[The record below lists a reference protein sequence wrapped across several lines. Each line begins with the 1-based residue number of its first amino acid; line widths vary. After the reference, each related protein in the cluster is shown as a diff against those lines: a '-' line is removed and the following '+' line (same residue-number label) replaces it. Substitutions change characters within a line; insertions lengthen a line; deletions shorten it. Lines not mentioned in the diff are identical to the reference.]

1 MGRLLLPV
9 DRRVNA
15 PDPGSAINTIKRY
28 LMVSIVSTS
37 KIRMMVSMW
46 LSQKYAVP
54 EELALLYDFV
64 NTLDCRR
71 YVEQGVAH
79 TGGDEFETPGQM
91 EAWMRRR
98 RLLPPGKRIDGHD
111 YRRALELRDALR
123 DLLRLS
129 PEDRRQDTDAA
140 RRLTTAS
147 RNFPLTLAVAGKGSV
162 TLHAA
167 PGSSA
172 LGSVLAEVY
181 GLAKT
186 DRLARL
192 KTCGSEQCRWIF
204 FDRSKPANRHW
215 CSSNLCGNR
224 QKTRTYRRK
233 HREPA

>member
-1 MGRLLLPV
+1 
-9 DRRVNA
+9 
-15 PDPGSAINTIKRY
+15 
-28 LMVSIVSTS
+28 
-37 KIRMMVSMW
+37 MVSMR
-46 LSQKYAVP
+46 LFQKYAVP
-54 EELALLYDFV
+54 AELALLYDFV

-79 TGGDEFETPGQM
+79 MGGDEFETPGHM

-98 RLLPPGKRIDGHD
+98 RLLPPGKRVDGHD

-123 DLLRLS
+123 SHLQLS
-129 PEDRRQDTDAA
+129 PEDRRQDSDTAH
-140 RRLTTAS
+140 RLTGAS
-147 RNFPLTLAVAGKGSV
+147 RNFPLTLVVADKGSV
-162 TLHAA
+162 TLQAA

-172 LGSVLAEVY
+172 LGSVLAEVV
-181 GLAKT
+181 GLANT

-192 KTCGSEQCRWIF
+192 KTCASDECRWIF

-215 CSSNLCGNR
+215 CSSILCGNR

>member
-1 MGRLLLPV
+1 
-9 DRRVNA
+9 
-15 PDPGSAINTIKRY
+15 
-28 LMVSIVSTS
+28 MVSIESTGKS
-37 KIRMMVSMW
+37 RMMVSMW

-64 NTLDCRR
+64 NTLDCRH
-71 YVEQGVAH
+71 YIEQGVAH
-79 TGGDEFETPGQM
+79 AGGDEFETPGQM
-91 EAWMRRR
+91 ESWMRRR

-111 YRRALELRDALR
+111 YRRALDLRDALR
-123 DLLRLS
+123 SFLRLS
-129 PEDRRQDTDAA
+129 PEDRRQDTDTAHM
-140 RRLTTAS
+140 LTTAS
-147 RNFPLTLAVAGKGSV
+147 KNFPLTLVVADKGSV
-162 TLHAA
+162 TLQAA
-167 PGSSA
+167 PGTSA

-192 KTCGSEQCRWIF
+192 KTCASEECRWIF

-233 HREPA
+233 HREQA

>member
-1 MGRLLLPV
+1 
-9 DRRVNA
+9 
-15 PDPGSAINTIKRY
+15 
-28 LMVSIVSTS
+28 MVSIESTS
-37 KIRMMVSMW
+37 KSCMMVSMW
-46 LSQKYAVP
+46 LSQKYAAP

-79 TGGDEFETPGQM
+79 AGGDELETPGQM

-98 RLLPPGKRIDGHD
+98 RLLAPGKRIAGHD
-111 YRRALELRDALR
+111 YRRALDLRDALR
-123 DLLRLS
+123 GFLRLA
-129 PEDRRQDTDAA
+129 PEDRRKNSDAA
-140 RRLTTAS
+140 RKLMAAS
-147 RNFPLTLAVAGKGSV
+147 RSFPLTVVVADKGTV
-162 TLHAA
+162 TLQAA
-167 PGSSA
+167 PGSSM

-186 DRLARL
+186 DRLARV
-192 KTCGSEQCRWIF
+192 KTCASEECRWIF

-233 HREPA
+233 HREQTET

>member
-1 MGRLLLPV
+1 MLV
-9 DRRVNA
+9 F
-15 PDPGSAINTIKRY
+15 
-28 LMVSIVSTS
+28 
-37 KIRMMVSMW
+37 MW
-46 LSQKYAVP
+46 SSQKYAVP
-54 EELALLYDFV
+54 QELALLYDFV

-71 YVEQGVAH
+71 YVERGVVH
-79 TGGDEFETPGQM
+79 TGGDEFETPGKM
-91 EAWMRRR
+91 ETWLRRR
-98 RLLPPGKRIDGHD
+98 RLLPPAKRMDGHD

-123 DLLRLS
+123 GFLGLS
-129 PEDRRQDTDAA
+129 PDDRRQDSDAA

-147 RNFPLTLAVAGKGSV
+147 RKFPLALMVADEGSV
-162 TLHAA
+162 TLQAA
-167 PGSSA
+167 SGSSA
-172 LGSVLAEVY
+172 LGTVLAELY

-192 KTCGSEQCRWIF
+192 KTCASEDCRWIF

>member
-1 MGRLLLPV
+1 
-9 DRRVNA
+9 
-15 PDPGSAINTIKRY
+15 
-28 LMVSIVSTS
+28 
-37 KIRMMVSMW
+37 MMVSMW
-46 LSQKYAVP
+46 LSRKNTVP

-98 RLLPPGKRIDGHD
+98 RLLPPGKRIDGRD

-123 DLLRLS
+123 NFLRLS
-129 PEDRRQDTDAA
+129 AEDRRLDSDAA
-140 RRLTTAS
+140 RRLTTTGM
-147 RNFPLTLAVAGKGSV
+147 NFPLTLVVADKGSV

-167 PGSSA
+167 PGSSV
-172 LGSVLAEVY
+172 LGGVLAEVY

-192 KTCGSEQCRWIF
+192 KTCASEQCRWIF

>member
-1 MGRLLLPV
+1 
-9 DRRVNA
+9 
-15 PDPGSAINTIKRY
+15 
-28 LMVSIVSTS
+28 
-37 KIRMMVSMW
+37 MMVFMW

-79 TGGDEFETPGQM
+79 TGGDELETPRQM
-91 EAWMRRR
+91 EAWLRER
-98 RLLPPGKRIDGHD
+98 RLLPPAGRIDAQEH
-111 YRRALELRDALR
+111 RRALVLREALR
-123 DLLRLS
+123 SFLGL
-129 PEDRRQDTDAA
+129 PPGDRREDSDAA

-147 RNFPLTLAVAGKGSV
+147 RTFPLTLAVTDEGTV
-162 TLHAA
+162 ELQPA

-172 LGSVLAEVY
+172 LAGVIAQVY

-192 KTCGSEQCRWIF
+192 KTCTSEECRWIF
-204 FDRSKPANRHW
+204 LDRSKPANRHW

>member
-1 MGRLLLPV
+1 
-9 DRRVNA
+9 
-15 PDPGSAINTIKRY
+15 
-28 LMVSIVSTS
+28 
-37 KIRMMVSMW
+37 MMVSMW
-46 LSQKYAVP
+46 LSQTYSVP

-91 EAWMRRR
+91 ESWMRRR

-111 YRRALELRDALR
+111 YRRALELRAALR
-123 DLLRLS
+123 SFLQLS
-129 PEDRRQDTDAA
+129 PEDRQQDSEIA
-140 RRLTTAS
+140 RKLTIVS
-147 RNFPLTLAVAGKGSV
+147 KEFPLTLVVADNGSV
-162 TLHAA
+162 TLQAA

-172 LGSVLAEVY
+172 LGSVLAEMY

-192 KTCGSEQCRWIF
+192 KTCASDECRWVF

>member
-1 MGRLLLPV
+1 
-9 DRRVNA
+9 
-15 PDPGSAINTIKRY
+15 
-28 LMVSIVSTS
+28 MVSIELTS
-37 KIRMMVSMW
+37 KTRMMVSMW

-79 TGGDEFETPGQM
+79 TGGDEFETPGQI
-91 EAWMRRR
+91 EAWMRNR
-98 RLLPPGKRIDGHD
+98 RLLQPGERIYGHD
-111 YRRALELRDALR
+111 YRRALNLRDALR
-123 DLLRLS
+123 SFLQLS
-129 PEDRRQDTDAA
+129 AEDRQQSSDVA
-140 RRLTTAS
+140 RRLTAVS
-147 RNFPLTLAVAGKGSV
+147 GDFPLAVVVTNKGAV
-162 TLHAA
+162 TLQAA
-167 PGSSA
+167 RGSSA
-172 LGSVLAEVY
+172 LGRVLAEIY

-192 KTCGSEQCRWIF
+192 KTCASEECRWIF

-233 HREPA
+233 HREPI